1 MNYKNRGMMLESIIN
16 KTIKLYKEHKVAIFH
31 KLPLTINFSGVSND
45 RLKIKEGWIAQK
57 SYVDYY
63 GVFRGIFIAFEAKS
77 TNLPSLPLSNLKNHQ
92 IAYLEDINSH
102 GGVGFIIVGFNKYNE
117 YFLLTTDVL
126 EKVNKKS
133 ISIEMARQEGYAI
146 DFVYP
151 GILDFIPILEKLI

>member
-1 MNYKNRGMMLESIIN
+1 MNYKNRGMMLEGIIN
-16 KTIKLYKEHKVAIFH
+16 KTIKLYKDHNIAIFH

-57 SYVDYY
+57 STADYY

-77 TNLPSLPLSNLKNHQ
+77 TNLPSLPLSNLKSHQ
-92 IAYLEDINSH
+92 IKYLEDINSH
-102 GGVGFIIVGFNKYNE
+102 GGVGFIIVAFSQYNE
-117 YFLLTTDVL
+117 YFLLTVDVL
-126 EKVNKKS
+126 DKVDKKS

-151 GILDFIPILEKLI
+151 GILDFVPILERLI